1 MNLPEIYYKDL
12 LCIIKRISNKG
23 SVHTLRGK
31 YTYGM
36 KYEDIKTFEKL
47 GIIYNLNDKI
57 YLTNFFLDKLGDLE
71 IRYLDHSLIKSIINL
86 RNFVDI
92 PGFEN
97 TLGYTLNIKF

>member
-12 LCIIKRISNKG
+12 LNIIKRISNKG

-36 KYEDIKTFEKL
+36 HYEDTKTFEKL
-47 GIIYNLNDKI
+47 GIIYRLDGKL

-71 IRYLDHSLIKSIINL
+71 IECLDHNLIKSVINL

-92 PGFEN
+92 PDFEN
-97 TLGYTLNIKF
+97 TLGYTLKVKY